1 MRKIV
6 KNLQNKTI
14 ICISIKKDK
23 KKLLFELKR
32 KKMSSILK
40 ILVNGKAN
48 AFKQICQ

>member
-6 KNLQNKTI
+6 KNLQNKII

-32 KKMSSILK
+32 KKCDIK
-40 ILVNGKAN
+40 NFGKW
-48 AFKQICQ
+48 